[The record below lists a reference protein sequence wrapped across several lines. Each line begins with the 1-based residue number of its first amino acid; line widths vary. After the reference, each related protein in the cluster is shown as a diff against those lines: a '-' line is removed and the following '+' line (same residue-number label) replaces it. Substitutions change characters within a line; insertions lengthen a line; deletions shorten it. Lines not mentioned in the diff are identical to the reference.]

1 MGWSISKANRT
12 EKYNSLDE
20 SNIRRTMY
28 VMDGTRQISTQYPN
42 REVAWWSLALGA
54 ATGLV
59 LGLWSFDGPLPTPAF
74 LGAYDET
81 ARRLARLGHI
91 AFFGLG
97 FINLFVARELP
108 RLGLSGRMRLLVAR
122 AMNFGNLGLPITLFA
137 ASVFEPLKYAM
148 SLPAASVLLALVLT
162 AYGVRHE
169 NR

>member
-1 MGWSISKANRT
+1 MRKTISRANQRDNN
-12 EKYNSLDE
+12 KSLDE
-20 SNIRRTMY
+20 STVAYTMG
-28 VMDGTRQISTQYPN
+28 VMGATRKFSN

-54 ATGLV
+54 ATGLL
-59 LGLWSFDGPLPTPAF
+59 LGLWSFDGPVATPAF
-74 LGAYDET
+74 LGAYDDT

-91 AFFGLG
+91 AWFGLG

-108 RLGLSGRMRLLVAR
+108 RLGLTERGRRLAAG

-137 ASVFEPLKYAM
+137 AAAFAPLKYAM
-148 SLPAASVLLALVLT
+148 ALPATAVLLALVLT

>member
-1 MGWSISKANRT
+1 MKAMERT
-12 EKYNSLDE
+12 
-20 SNIRRTMY
+20 RRF
-28 VMDGTRQISTQYPN
+28 SN

-54 ATGLV
+54 ASGLL

-74 LGAYDET
+74 LGAYDDT

-108 RLGLSGRMRLLVAR
+108 HLGLSRRGRRLAAG
-122 AMNFGNLGLPITLFA
+122 AMNFGNLGLPLTLFA
-137 ASVFEPLKYAM
+137 ASAFAPLKYAM
-148 SLPAASVLLALVLT
+148 ALPASSVLLALVLT